1 MAVVTIARKF
11 GAGGRTLAGRV
22 AKRLGYEFLDDAI
35 IQELAE
41 RARVSKHSIKDIERS
56 AGGWLSKVISS
67 TLSRGYME
75 RLTGER
81 FGYIDEEI
89 YVEKL
94 REVITELAAE
104 DNVVIL
110 GRGSQYILAE
120 NENTYHFLLVAERE
134 DRIKFMQRY
143 YDYSDEK
150 AYQAVINGERRRKN
164 LYAKFGKKNYNA
176 ASMYHMVMNMSRITL
191 DQAEDQICMLVEPS
205 KS

>member
-11 GAGGRTLAGRV
+11 GAGGRTLASRI
-22 AKRLGYEFLDDAI
+22 AERLNYQFLDDAI
-35 IQELAE
+35 IQELSQ
-41 RARVSKHSIKDIERS
+41 RARVSKNSIKDIERS
-56 AGGWLSKVISS
+56 AGGLLSKVISS

-81 FGYIDEEI
+81 FGYIDEEV

-94 REVITELAAE
+94 QEVITELAAE

-120 NENTYHFLLVAERE
+120 QENAYHFLLVAERE

-143 YDYSDEK
+143 YNYSDEK

-164 LYAKFGKKNYNA
+164 LYAKFGKKNYNS
-176 ASMYHMVMNMSRITL
+176 ASMYHMVLNMSRVSL
-191 DQAEDQICMLVEPS
+191 EQAEDQIYMLVAPPTP
-205 KS
+205 